1 MIANQQCKPYDAK
14 LLEFCSTQNQVD
26 IYTAYGECGTI
37 NETAR
42 AIGKDASSVSQAIRR
57 IQKAATQGG
66 LSESFDARRHV
77 PKGEQVIGRS
87 VYTKDDE
94 GNPIWLKTKASI
106 EKQQEAFKTYID
118 GLTSD
123 ITPAKKIPA
132 PKKTLTKDLLPLI
145 FIGDGHLGMR
155 AYSPETKHSDFD
167 SDIAAQ
173 GLREAIDDLVSR
185 SPDADQAVLVDV
197 GDFMH
202 SDSAHNKTF
211 AGTEVDVDTRYERV
225 LEIAGEVMQYA
236 VIQMLKKFNRVTV
249 VIAKGNHNPT
259 PAAAVAQITK
269 AYFRKNERVNV
280 LKTIGFFH
288 YIEWGKWLIGVN
300 HGDKIKP
307 AKLVN
312 VMARDMPVAWGKST
326 HRMWACGHFHHEE
339 VLELDGCTVYKFGA
353 LPPPDSWH
361 SGAGFGGD
369 GKMQMMVLR
378 KGGGTHSTMIYDLP
392 RPIIEPDIKL

>member
-1 MIANQQCKPYDAK
+1 MIANQKCKPFDER
-14 LLEFCSTQNQVD
+14 LLEFCTTENQVK
-26 IYTAYGECGTI
+26 IYSTYKVCKTI

-42 AIGKDASSVSQAIRR
+42 VMGKDVSSVSQAIRR
-57 IQKAATQGG
+57 IQATGTKGG
-66 LSESFDARRHV
+66 LSENFDARQHV
-77 PKGEQVIGRS
+77 PQGEQVIGRS
-87 VYTKDDE
+87 VFTTDDE

-106 EKQQEAFKTYID
+106 EKQQEAFKSYID
-118 GLTSD
+118 NLCSD
-123 ITPAKKIPA
+123 IKPAKNVLP
-132 PKKTLTKDLLPLI
+132 PKKAFNKDLLPMI

-173 GLREAIDDLVSR
+173 GLREAINDLITR
-185 SPDADQAVLVDV
+185 SPDAEQSVLVDV

-202 SDSAHNKTF
+202 ADSAHNKTF

-236 VIQMLKKFNRVTV
+236 VIQMLKKFKRVTV

-259 PAAAVAQITK
+259 PAAAVAQITQ
-269 AYFRKNERVNV
+269 AYFRKNTRVNV

-378 KGGGTHSTMIYDLP
+378 REGGTHSTMIYDLP
-392 RPIIEPDIKL
+392 RPRIEPDIVL